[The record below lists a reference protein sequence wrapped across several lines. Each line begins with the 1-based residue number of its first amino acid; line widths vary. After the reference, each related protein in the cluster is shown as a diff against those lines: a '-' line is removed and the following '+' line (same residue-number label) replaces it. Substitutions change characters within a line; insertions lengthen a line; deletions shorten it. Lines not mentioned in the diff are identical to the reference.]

1 MKNVSLTKNL
11 ITKIFLALLVISVF
25 TNTRAQLAAS
35 LNKTGTTSAQF
46 LKIGVGSRAIGMG
59 GAFTTMPGDLSSIYW
74 NPAGLAQI
82 YSRQATFNHV
92 DWILDAN
99 LDHSAAAMH
108 MNDIGT
114 IGVFVSVLSVGDML
128 VRTIE
133 QPEGT
138 GEYFS
143 SGAIT
148 AGLSYARN
156 LTDNFAI
163 GFNAKYVR
171 EYIWNESA
179 SSIAF
184 DVGTL
189 YRIPLLNEFRIGA
202 SISNFGPKM
211 RLSGRDIMVITQVG
225 SGEGN
230 IINTT
235 VELDQFD
242 LPLMFRV
249 GVAADLIK
257 QSEHRFTTA
266 IDAVHPNDNAESVNT
281 GLEYSWNEIIFAR
294 AGMKALFEEGTEQ
307 GLTLGFGLNYR
318 LIESVR
324 VLLDYAYSDFGRL
337 SNVHYLSVGLSF

>member
-1 MKNVSLTKNL
+1 MKKYSIKNL
-11 ITKIFLALLVISVF
+11 IVKFLLAVVLIFVPKE
-25 TNTRAQLAAS
+25 TEAQLAAS
-35 LNKTGTTSAQF
+35 MNKTGTTSAQF

-59 GAFTTMPGDLSSIYW
+59 GAFTTMPGDLASIYW
-74 NPAGLAQI
+74 NPSGLAQI

-92 DWILDAN
+92 DWILDVS
-99 LDHSAAAMH
+99 LDHSAVAMY
-108 MNDIGT
+108 MDGLGT
-114 IGVFVSVLSVGDML
+114 VGVFVSVLSVGDML
-128 VRTIE
+128 VRTVE

-138 GEYFS
+138 GEFFS

-148 AGLSYARN
+148 AGLSFARN

-171 EYIWNESA
+171 EHIWNESA

-211 RLSGRDIMVITQVG
+211 KMSGRDILVITQIG

-230 IINTT
+230 IINTS

-242 LPLMFRV
+242 LPLIFRV
-249 GVAADLIK
+249 GVAADFIK
-257 QSEHRFTTA
+257 QTEHRFTAA
-266 IDAVHPNDNAESVNT
+266 IDAVHPNDNTESVNT
-281 GLEYSWNEIIFAR
+281 GVEYAWNEIIFAR
-294 AGMKALFEEGTEQ
+294 AGLKSLFEDGTEQ
-307 GLTLGFGLNYR
+307 GLTFGFGLNYR
-318 LIESVR
+318 FIESFR
-324 VLLDYAYSDFGRL
+324 ILMDYAYSDFGRL
-337 SNVHYLSVGLSF
+337 QNVHYFSVGLNF